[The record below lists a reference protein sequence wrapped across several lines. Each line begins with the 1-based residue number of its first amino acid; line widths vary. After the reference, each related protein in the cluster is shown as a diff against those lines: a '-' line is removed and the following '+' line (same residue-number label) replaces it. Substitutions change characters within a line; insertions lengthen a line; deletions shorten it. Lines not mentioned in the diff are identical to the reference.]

1 MILLNQKVLQSFFDD
16 HKARFSSETV
26 RSYKVGLTQFFA
38 FCELKYD
45 VVKADDIRSW
55 LASLEEHGSMPRT
68 IQIKLSA
75 VKSFYRYCMEEN
87 IVKKNPTLTILT
99 PKKEDSLPYYL
110 SKRQVALLQELTK
123 EDIRDR
129 AIMETLYATGVRVSE
144 LLQIKLED
152 IKWENRQIWIRKGK
166 GNKERFVLFT
176 YDCAERLKKYLEQQ
190 KQDSEYLFPNNRGG
204 HLSRVFV
211 EKRFQA
217 FTKALGFKV
226 VPHTMR
232 HTFAAHLA
240 EKNMPQSYI
249 QELLGHV
256 NINSTRIY
264 TRLMEHARKK
274 QYDLYQ
280 K

>member
-1 MILLNQKVLQSFFDD
+1 MERNVLQSFFDD
-16 HKARFSSETV
+16 NKARFSDETI
-26 RSYKVGLTQFFA
+26 RSYGIALTQFFS
-38 FCELKYD
+38 FCKKNIDE
-45 VVKADDIRSW
+45 VKATDVRTW
-55 LASLEEHGSMPRT
+55 LAALEEQGLKARS
-68 IQIKLSA
+68 IQLKLSA
-75 VKSFYRYCMEEN
+75 LKSFYQYCMEEN
-87 IVKKNPTLTILT
+87 KIKKNPTKTVKT

-123 EDIRDR
+123 GNLRDR
-129 AIMETLYATGVRVSE
+129 AIVETLYATGVRVTE
-144 LLQIKLED
+144 LLLIKLED
-152 IKWENRQIWIRKGK
+152 IKWDARQIWIRKGK

-176 YDCAERLKKYLEQQ
+176 HDCAERLKTYLKQRKY
-190 KQDSEYLFPNNRGG
+190 DNEYLFSNNRGG
-204 HLSRVFV
+204 HLSRVFI
-211 EKRFQA
+211 EKKFQK
-217 FTKALGFKV
+217 FSETLGFKV

-274 QYDLYQ
+274 MYDRYQ
-280 K
+280 T